1 MVAWKNVWQGWIV
14 LAMMVF
20 VAPPTNAQSVDPQ
33 AKTMVQSLYEQAIGL
48 MDEKNFAA
56 ACPKLEQATT
66 LSPNAIG
73 VRLGLGECYVGQGR
87 FASAW
92 AQYMKAEALAA
103 AAGARETE
111 AKAEARAEADKL
123 EQKIVMVTI
132 TVSVEARNVP
142 GLSVTWDGVEQA
154 VSTWG
159 TPMPVDLGKHVLEAK
174 APQRRSWSQEVNLE
188 KGGASVEQK
197 VPVLEPVPVEVK
209 PTVREPVPVQVKP
222 TVREPV
228 HVETKPRPIEPPRRP
243 AVLVVAP
250 SRTWMRPAGITAVSV
265 GAAGMIAGGVL
276 GGVAISKLQSSNAKA
291 EGDCDARSYCNAQG
305 VLLRDETLEFATVS
319 TVAVVA
325 GGVLASGGLVL
336 LIGSAPKKHDS
347 AMHWHVEVTP
357 MGLGLR
363 GVW

>member
-243 AVLVVAP
+243 EVPFMAP
-250 SRTWMRPAGITAVSV
+250 SRTWMHPVGITAVSV

-276 GGVAISKLQSSNAKA
+276 GGMAISKRDASNAECNPQNFCTKRGVSLREEMVAISPGSTAGWIAGGAFVAIGVTLLVTAPQEKKEAKA
-291 EGDCDARSYCNAQG
+291 SKSVAWQ
-305 VLLRDETLEFATVS
+305 LRV
-319 TVAVVA
+319 
-325 GGVLASGGLVL
+325 GSGGF
-336 LIGSAPKKHDS
+336 G
-347 AMHWHVEVTP
+347 VE
-357 MGLGLR
+357 